1 VLDHLDNT
9 PLAARARE
17 AILDAILNHRFETD
31 RLPPED
37 ELAKM
42 LNISRTTIRT
52 ALHSLEQ
59 DGIVTRRR
67 AVGTTINR
75 HVGPATM
82 GLQRLIGFDW
92 LLQDKGYQAR
102 IEVDWKHGPMPD
114 EHAAVFK
121 LDAAEECYTNEK
133 RFYADD
139 QVAIYDRDV
148 VLSRHLR
155 GEIPSDAPPNLFEFS
170 QTHMTAPIDHAVV
183 EIVPLVKRRGVSTK
197 LALPSGTPFVRLHE
211 RHYSRDGQAL
221 AYSILD
227 VDDSF
232 IRFEVFRHK

>member
-17 AILDAILNHRFETD
+17 AILEAILNSTFESD

-92 LLQDKGYQAR
+92 LLEDKGYKAR
-102 IEVDWKHGPMPD
+102 IEVDWSHGPMPA
-114 EHAAVFK
+114 EHAEVFG
-121 LDAAEECYTNEK
+121 LDPSEDCYTNEK

-139 QVAIYDRDV
+139 QVAIYDRDL
-148 VLSRHLR
+148 VLSRNLR
-155 GEIPSDAPPNLFEFS
+155 GDIPTDAPPNLFEFS
-170 QTHMTAPIDHAVV
+170 QTHMIAPIDHAVV
-183 EIVPLVKRRGVSTK
+183 EIVPLAKRRGVTTK
-197 LALPSGTPFVRLHE
+197 LALPSGTPFIRLQE
-211 RHYSRDGQAL
+211 RHYSRTGEVL
-221 AYSILD
+221 AYSLLD
-227 VDDSF
+227 IDDSF